1 MQQTAELRVGNIDL
15 FQSTYVNQTSQ
26 PNPAT
31 QCKNVRVL
39 VRLETNREG
48 PVKFNLWTKIGDGPS
63 TRKYIDAWAS
73 ASTAPASHKAEYA
86 EWVEV
91 TKTTVVQSMAEDLTN
106 AIGQSTG
113 WKDITL
119 HCTGVGGGGLADAPR
134 QSDEFDTAAATGRA
148 GDPDAAGHQL
158 HRWPLHRYRLHLP
171 QADREG
177 ADRAER
183 VSLRDGRHDH
193 RPRPLRT
200 AAPGRTGQRDAA
212 RHQLH
217 RRYLHRYDLLL
228 PPADG
233 ESADRTELVPLR
245 VDGMTTGEGHGAPVR
260 QSLRQPAA
268 LPGRSAPAQGGRAVR
283 TAAVQPPVVAAAARL
298 MH

>member
-15 FQSTYVNQTSQ
+15 FQSTYVNQTSR

-31 QCKNVRVL
+31 ECKNVRVL

-48 PVKFNLWTKIGDGPS
+48 PVKFNLWTKIGDGPA

-73 ASTAPASHKAEYA
+73 ASGDGSHKAEYA

-134 QSDEFDTAAATGRA
+134 QPTSSTPPQRLVGQATQTPPAISCIGGLSTGTACSCRRPTVKVQTGPNA
-148 GDPDAAGHQL
+148 
-158 HRWPLHRYRLHLP
+158 YRC
-171 QADREG
+171 
-177 ADRAER
+177 
-183 VSLRDGRHDH
+183 VMDGM
-193 RPRPLRT
+193 T
-200 AAPGRTGQRDAA
+200 TGQGHSAPQRLAGPA
-212 RHQLH
+212 SAT
-217 RRYLHRYDLLL
+217 
-228 PPADG
+228 PPAISCIG
-233 ESADRTELVPLR
+233 GISTGTTCFCRPPMAKVQTGPNSFRCV
-245 VDGMTTGEGHGAPVR
+245 VDGMTTGQGHGGPFVNR
-260 QSLRQPAA
+260 FDNRPRFLVGPS
-268 LPGRSAPAQGGRAVR
+268 PAQGG
-283 TAAVQPPVVAAAARL
+283 QPFARPLFNRQSSLPQRGL
-298 MH
+298 MQ